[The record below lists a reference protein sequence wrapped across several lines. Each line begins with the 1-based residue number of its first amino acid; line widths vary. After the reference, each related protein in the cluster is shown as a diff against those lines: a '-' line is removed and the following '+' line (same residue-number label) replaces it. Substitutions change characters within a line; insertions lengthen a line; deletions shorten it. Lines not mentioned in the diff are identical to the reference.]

1 MIRRPHR
8 PATRPAPAGWLARAR
23 RSDRGAMA
31 ISLAIVFPAVLFVI
45 LLVVQAGLWWY
56 AEQAALA
63 AAREGVEAGR
73 INGAPAGAG
82 EQRASEFVGRLGD
95 VVELA
100 QPPRQTGGD
109 PDLYQ
114 LSVTVEPLT
123 LFPFADLA
131 ITKTAT
137 APREKFVAPGQP

>member
-1 MIRRPHR
+1 M
-8 PATRPAPAGWLARAR
+8 TL
-23 RSDRGAMA
+23 
-31 ISLAIVFPAVLFVI
+31 SLAIVFPAVLFVI

-73 INGAPAGAG
+73 INGAPTGAG
-82 EQRASEFVGRLGD
+82 EERATEFVERLGD
-95 VVELA
+95 VVELGA
-100 QPPRQTGGD
+100 PPRQTGSD

-137 APREKFVAPGQP
+137 APREKFVPPVVP

>member
-1 MIRRPHR
+1 MTRRPHR
-8 PATRPAPAGWLARAR
+8 RPAPGGPLPRAR
-23 RSDRGAMA
+23 RSDRGAMT
-31 ISLAIVFPAVLFVI
+31 ISLAIVFPAVLFTI

-73 INGAPAGAG
+73 INGAQPGAG
-82 EQRASEFVGRLGD
+82 EERATAFIDRLGD
-95 VVELA
+95 LVRLQ
-100 QPPRQTGGD
+100 QPPQQLDGD

-114 LSVTVEPLT
+114 LSVTVRPVT
-123 LFPFADLA
+123 LVPFVNPT
-131 ITKTAT
+131 ITKSAG

>member
-1 MIRRPHR
+1 M
-8 PATRPAPAGWLARAR
+8 T
-23 RSDRGAMA
+23 

-82 EQRASEFVGRLGD
+82 EQRATEFVDRLGN

-100 QPPRQTGGD
+100 RPPEQTGSD
-109 PDLYQ
+109 PDMYQ
-114 LSVTVEPLT
+114 LSVTVKT
-123 LFPFADLA
+123 LSLVPFTDLA

-137 APREKFVAPGQP
+137 APREKFVPPVAP

>member
-8 PATRPAPAGWLARAR
+8 PATRPAPAGWLPRAR
-23 RSDRGAMA
+23 GSDRGAMT

-82 EQRASEFVGRLGD
+82 EQRAAEFVDRLGS

-100 QPPRQTGGD
+100 RAPEQTGGD
-109 PDLYQ
+109 PDMYQ
-114 LSVTVEPLT
+114 LSVTVKT
-123 LFPFADLA
+123 LSLVPFADMA

-137 APREKFVAPGQP
+137 APREKFVPPVAP

>member
-1 MIRRPHR
+1 M
-8 PATRPAPAGWLARAR
+8 
-23 RSDRGAMA
+23 S

-82 EQRASEFVGRLGD
+82 EQRATEFVDRLGN

-100 QPPRQTGGD
+100 RPPEQTGGD
-109 PDLYQ
+109 PDMYQ
-114 LSVTVEPLT
+114 LSVTVKT
-123 LFPFADLA
+123 LSLVPFADLA
-131 ITKTAT
+131 VTKTAT
-137 APREKFVAPGQP
+137 APREKFVPPVAP